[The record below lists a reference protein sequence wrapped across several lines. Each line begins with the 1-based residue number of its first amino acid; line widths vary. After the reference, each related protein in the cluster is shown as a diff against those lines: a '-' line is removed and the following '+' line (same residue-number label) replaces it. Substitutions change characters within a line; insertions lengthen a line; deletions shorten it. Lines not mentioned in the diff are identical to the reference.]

1 MTETTKDYKSKVVD
15 VLINNFTAMPKWL
28 RSSVIVSLI
37 FGFFY
42 FSYIRPKIVYQNEK
56 NEISMIQ
63 EDMEQVSKKIKDIE
77 KIKDSNKNMYD
88 NIDEFRDIFN
98 ALEEL
103 TQKEH
108 EMFIKYLESTCANE
122 EQIRQLKQEHYELTE
137 AYHHKVNKIMDAK
150 YKKSLEAYEDDSKK

>member
-1 MTETTKDYKSKVVD
+1 MAETTKDYKSKVVD

-108 EMFIKYLESTCANE
+108 EMFIKYLESTRTDE
-122 EQIRQLKQEHYELTE
+122 EQIRQLKQEHYKLTE
-137 AYHHKVNKIMDAK
+137 AYHHKVNKIMDDK
-150 YKKSLEAYEDDSKK
+150 YKKSLEANDDDSKK

>member
-15 VLINNFTAMPKWL
+15 VLINNFTAMPRWL
-28 RSSVIVSLI
+28 RSGVIVSLI

-56 NEISMIQ
+56 DEISMIQ
-63 EDMEQVSKKIKDIE
+63 EDMDRVSKKIKDIE
-77 KIKDSNKNMYD
+77 KIKDSNKNIYD
-88 NIDEFRDIFN
+88 NIDEFRGIYN

-108 EMFIKYLESTCANE
+108 EMFIKYLESTHANE
-122 EQIRQLKQEHYELTE
+122 EQIRQLKQEHYKLTE
-137 AYHHKVNKIMDAK
+137 AYHHKVNKIIDTK
-150 YKKSLEAYEDDSKK
+150 YKKSLEANDDDSKK

>member
-1 MTETTKDYKSKVVD
+1 
-15 VLINNFTAMPKWL
+15 
-28 RSSVIVSLI
+28 
-37 FGFFY
+37 
-42 FSYIRPKIVYQNEK
+42 
-56 NEISMIQ
+56 MIY
-63 EDMEQVSKKIKDIE
+63 IE

-108 EMFIKYLESTCANE
+108 EMFIKYLESTGTNE
-122 EQIRQLKQEHYELTE
+122 EQIRQLKQEHYKLTE

-150 YKKSLEAYEDDSKK
+150 YKKSLEANNDDSKK